1 MNTFFKSFFAS
12 LLAILV
18 FCILLFLI
26 VGGIVASVSKSLEK
40 EAVKTEPNSVLVLDL
55 NYAIPEQS
63 YRNITFPNP
72 LSRELMPSTG
82 LNDILR
88 AIKAAETD
96 KNIKGIAIQMG
107 INTNG
112 YATLQEVRDALF
124 QFRKNSD
131 KFIVSYGE
139 MVNQSSYY
147 LGSVADEVYVH
158 PSGYFE
164 FKGLAAQ
171 LSFIKG
177 TLDKLGIRT
186 QVFWAGEFKSAT
198 EPLRLDQM
206 SEQNREQLR
215 SYVGGLYQL
224 VLEDISQ
231 SRKLSTDSLG
241 NIAANLRA
249 WSLKDAVVVG
259 MLDGLLYEDEWQ
271 EVLDKKTGA
280 DETPAIGLADYTRGL
295 VKETGNWDSQVAVI
309 YAEGNIVDGSGE
321 FGSIG
326 STSFRKLLKEV
337 REDDEIKAVVIRINS
352 GGGSALAS
360 DVIWREIGL
369 LKAEKP
375 VVVSMGDY
383 AASGGYMMACNAT
396 KVLARP
402 TTLTGSI
409 GVFFI
414 LPEISGFMEDKL
426 GITSDTVLTET
437 HADFPS
443 LVRATTE
450 AETAQLQRMVD
461 DTYMAFKQQ
470 VADGR
475 NMDIEQVEALAK
487 GRIWL
492 GTTALD
498 LGLVDALGGLQDAIE
513 AAAELAGL
521 ESYRTTDLPKQE
533 LEFWEELMLDL
544 SEETTTPP
552 ALETLGAL
560 MAPYNTVKSYIEH
573 PVVRAEL
580 PYILEWK

>member
-1 MNTFFKSFFAS
+1 M
-12 LLAILV
+12 
-18 FCILLFLI
+18 
-26 VGGIVASVSKSLEK
+26 
-40 EAVKTEPNSVLVLDL
+40 
-55 NYAIPEQS
+55 
-63 YRNITFPNP
+63 
-72 LSRELMPSTG
+72 
-82 LNDILR
+82 
-88 AIKAAETD
+88 
-96 KNIKGIAIQMG
+96 
-107 INTNG
+107 
-112 YATLQEVRDALF
+112 
-124 QFRKNSD
+124 
-131 KFIVSYGE
+131 
-139 MVNQSSYY
+139 
-147 LGSVADEVYVH
+147 
-158 PSGYFE
+158 
-164 FKGLAAQ
+164 
-171 LSFIKG
+171 
-177 TLDKLGIRT
+177 
-186 QVFWAGEFKSAT
+186 
-198 EPLRLDQM
+198 
-206 SEQNREQLR
+206 
-215 SYVGGLYQL
+215 
-224 VLEDISQ
+224 
-231 SRKLSTDSLG
+231 
-241 NIAANLRA
+241 
-249 WSLKDAVVVG
+249 
-259 MLDGLLYEDEWQ
+259 
-271 EVLDKKTGA
+271 
-280 DETPAIGLADYTRGL
+280 
-295 VKETGNWDSQVAVI
+295 
-309 YAEGNIVDGSGE
+309 DGSGE

>member
-12 LLAILV
+12 LLALLV
-18 FCILLFLI
+18 FCILVFLI
-26 VGGIVASVSKSLEK
+26 IGGIISSLSKSLEK

-63 YRNITFPNP
+63 YRNVAFPNP
-72 LSRELMPSTG
+72 LSGEPMPSTG

-88 AIKAAETD
+88 AVKAAETD
-96 KNIKGIAIQMG
+96 KNIKGIAIKMG
-107 INTNG
+107 VNQNG

-124 QFRKNSD
+124 QFRKNSG

-139 MVNQSSYY
+139 MVNQSAYY

-171 LSFIKG
+171 LTFIKG

-198 EPLRLDQM
+198 EPLRLDKM

-224 VLEDISQ
+224 VLQDISQ
-231 SRKLSTDSLG
+231 SRKLSIDSLSS
-241 NIAANLRA
+241 IATHLSA
-249 WSLKDAVVVG
+249 WSLKDAVAVG
-259 MLDGLLYEDEWQ
+259 MIDGLMYADEWQ
-271 EVLDKKTGA
+271 AMLDTKTGA
-280 DETPAIGLADYTRGL
+280 DETPAIALSDYVRGL
-295 VKETGNWDSQVAVI
+295 TKETGNWDSQIAVI
-309 YAEGNIVDGSGE
+309 YAEGNIVDGRGE

-326 STSFRKLLKEV
+326 SVSFREILQDV
-337 REDDEIKAVVIRINS
+337 REDEEIKAVVIRVNS

-360 DVIWREIGL
+360 DVIWREIEL
-369 LKAEKP
+369 LKKEKP

-383 AASGGYMMACNAT
+383 AASGGYMIACNAS
-396 KVLARP
+396 KVYARP

-414 LPEISGFMEDKL
+414 LPEVSGFMENKL
-426 GITSDTVLTET
+426 GMTTDTVLTEA

-443 LVRATTE
+443 LVRGTSE
-450 AETAQLQRMVD
+450 AETAQLQKMVD

-475 NMDIEQVEALAK
+475 NMEIEQVEALAK
-487 GRIWL
+487 GRIRL

-521 ESYRTTDLPKQE
+521 ESYRTTDLPRQE
-533 LEFWEELMLDL
+533 LEFWEELMIDL

-552 ALETLGAL
+552 VLESLGAL
-560 MAPYNTVKSYIEH
+560 MEPYQAVRSYIEH

-580 PYILEWK
+580 PFLLEMK

>member
-55 NYAIPEQS
+55 NYDIPEQS

-249 WSLKDAVVVG
+249 WSLKDAVAVG

-280 DETPAIGLADYTRGL
+280 DETPTIGLADYTRGL
-295 VKETGNWDSQVAVI
+295 AKETGNWDSQVAVI

-414 LPEISGFMEDKL
+414 MPEISGFMEDKL

-450 AETAQLQRMVD
+450 AETVQLQRMVD

-475 NMDIEQVEALAK
+475 SMDMEQVEALAK